1 MDKATASASDTVS
14 IHFQAKLNDGT
25 VVASSEEAE
34 PVKFEIGSGTLIPG
48 VESAVTGME
57 IGEHKNVKLEPE
69 EAFGPFHDELVVTLS
84 KNDFPAEADITVGMR
99 FSAAT
104 NDGSERVVTVIDVAD
119 ESVVVDGNHPLAG
132 KDVTFELELVEI
144 H

>member
-1 MDKATASASDTVS
+1 MSNEMASASDTVS

-25 VVASSEEAE
+25 VVASSDEAE

-48 VESAVTGME
+48 VESAIEGME
-57 IGEHKNVKLEPE
+57 VGQQKNVKLGPE
-69 EAFGPFHDELVVTLS
+69 DAFGPFHDELVVTLS
-84 KNDFPAEADITVGMR
+84 KGDFPEDADISVGMR

-104 NDGSERVVTVIDVAD
+104 NDGSERVVTVIDVND

-132 KDVTFELELVEI
+132 KDVTFDLELVEI